1 MTREPREYM
10 EEVGSALEKINR
22 QLNYLGCDI
31 DCF

>member
-22 QLNYLGCDI
+22 MLNYLGCDV